1 MNTVDIRTMNA
12 DQKVFWS
19 IAGPTSVAVISI
31 AFFIAFRGRMEENP
45 FRLRLQAKKKVST
58 STA

>member
-1 MNTVDIRTMNA
+1 MNGT
-12 DQKVFWS
+12 QGFFWS
-19 IAGPTSVAVISI
+19 IAGPISIIVISF

-45 FRLRLQAKKKVST
+45 FRLRLRSEKQFSM